1 MDLGGLEKNVTFQL
15 DFRHPEL
22 HKDSIGNSLLMKGGN
37 LLKHQFNLSSE
48 NTKKQNILDFWS
60 HVEG

>member
-15 DFRHPEL
+15 AFRHPGPHE
-22 HKDSIGNSLLMKGGN
+22 DSTGNSLLMKGGN
-37 LLKHQFNLSSE
+37 FLKDQFNLSSE
-48 NTKKQNILDFWS
+48 NTKEQNILDFWC